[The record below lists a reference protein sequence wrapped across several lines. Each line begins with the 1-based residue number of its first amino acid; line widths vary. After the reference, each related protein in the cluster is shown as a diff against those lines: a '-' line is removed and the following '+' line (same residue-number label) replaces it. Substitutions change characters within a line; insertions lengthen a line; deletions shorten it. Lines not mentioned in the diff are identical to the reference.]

1 MAEIFGVVAA
11 GIMLGPE
18 LLRLSRSLR
27 KTFKAIRYAPHDL
40 DKLVKEMEIFADLYE
55 DFHDVCTSD
64 PKYKA
69 RSSGPAKR
77 LMAWAEEAVHGF
89 KKLLAR
95 VQALTGDS
103 LNSKLD
109 TLIARVR
116 WYFSEDE
123 VKFLRSSLSVARES
137 MRGFSNIRVI
147 EKLDEQMRLLK
158 AAIAKGSQRTIED
171 QLGVDLEE
179 QIRML
184 VQKKSVVLSCTM
196 SGIC

>member
-1 MAEIFGVVAA
+1 
-11 GIMLGPE
+11 
-18 LLRLSRSLR
+18 
-27 KTFKAIRYAPHDL
+27 
-40 DKLVKEMEIFADLYE
+40 
-55 DFHDVCTSD
+55 
-64 PKYKA
+64 
-69 RSSGPAKR
+69 
-77 LMAWAEEAVHGF
+77 MAWAEEAVHGF
-89 KKLLAR
+89 KELLDR
-95 VQALTGDS
+95 VQALIGDS
-103 LNSKLD
+103 LSSKLD

-116 WYFSEDE
+116 WYFSENE

-179 QIRML
+179 RIRML